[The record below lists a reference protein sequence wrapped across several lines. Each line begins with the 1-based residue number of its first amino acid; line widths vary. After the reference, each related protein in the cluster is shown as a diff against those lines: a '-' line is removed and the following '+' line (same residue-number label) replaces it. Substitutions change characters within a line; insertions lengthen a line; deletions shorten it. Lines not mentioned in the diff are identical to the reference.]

1 MNNYKN
7 KVDSEIVKLTD
18 YLFQSI
24 SKYNLKQLK
33 IYNLQFEVF
42 FTLQLSIT

>member
-24 SKYNLKQLK
+24 SKYNLK
-33 IYNLQFEVF
+33 
-42 FTLQLSIT
+42 